1 MLAPFTLRCR
11 GRYLVPQSLLSQHL
25 HSGIL
30 KTGRKLL
37 WDLRKFYF
45 DCIVGPVLLL
55 SLPGHMDSGYS
66 VIS

>member
-1 MLAPFTLRCR
+1 MRAPLTLCYR

-30 KTGRKLL
+30 KMGRKLL

-45 DCIVGPVLLL
+45 DCIVGPIFLL

-66 VIS
+66 VKS